1 MVQNSKVQ
9 VQLRSP
15 PREAKKANTQPL
27 SRTLTLARCTQ
38 RKAPSSSHQPVWHSI
53 WRYPTKRL
61 RCQSNPGGWSCV
73 VSGRSYVIAG
83 SFVVSG
89 CCASVLILVLDAG
102 YDMHTYG
109 AFSHKMRLAAKCA
122 PLLLYFSKISE
133 YLTVAEIRILMVGRV
148 CTYPEG
154 WSCVLKYRNISR
166 AAEIRI
172 LGVGRVHSEIRVC
185 TRARVGV
192 WALRRVA
199 CTDLTSSGY
208 NGNQ

>member
-1 MVQNSKVQ
+1 MGGGKFCVVHETDGMRRRLGSKFKSSGHPHARPQNPT
-9 VQLRSP
+9 RSP
-15 PREAKKANTQPL
+15 SPARSTWHAAHNAKRPM
-27 SRTLTLARCTQ
+27 
-38 RKAPSSSHQPVWHSI
+38 SSHQPVWHSI

-133 YLTVAEIRILMVGRV
+133 YLTVAEIRIVRVGRV
-148 CTYPEG
+148 F
-154 WSCVLKYRNISR
+154 
-166 AAEIRI
+166 
-172 LGVGRVHSEIRVC
+172 
-185 TRARVGV
+185 
-192 WALRRVA
+192 
-199 CTDLTSSGY
+199 
-208 NGNQ
+208 